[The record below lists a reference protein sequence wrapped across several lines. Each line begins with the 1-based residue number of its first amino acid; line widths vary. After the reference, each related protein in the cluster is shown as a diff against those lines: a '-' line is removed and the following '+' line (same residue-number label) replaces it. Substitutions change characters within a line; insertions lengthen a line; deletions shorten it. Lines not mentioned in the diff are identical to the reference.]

1 MPIFE
6 QITRKV
12 GLALGSGVARGLAH
26 IGVLKVLEEARIP
39 IDMIAGT
46 SIGALVGACY
56 ARDGK
61 ISRAEEAA
69 LKVGWKEFARL
80 LYPNLVSMRKGLIHS
95 KRVEEMLHYLIGNAQ
110 FSDLLLPLATV
121 ATDIHTGEEIVS
133 KTGSVIDAVRASISI
148 PAVFVPVKLDGRCLV
163 DGGVTNPVPSD
174 VVRAMGADIVIA
186 VNVLTDPRRQ
196 TANPMPK
203 HDPVE
208 PPNLLNTLIQSMYIM
223 EHEITKLK
231 IPIADVTIVP
241 SVGHLEAH
249 EFFRAK
255 EAIEAGISATL
266 DKSPQIQNLIVNQ

>member
-1 MPIFE
+1 MPLFKQKIL
-6 QITRKV
+6 KV

-26 IGVLKVLEEARIP
+26 IGVLKVLEEAHIP
-39 IDMIAGT
+39 INMIAGT

-69 LKVGWKEFARL
+69 LKVGWREFARL

-95 KRVEEMLHYLIGNAQ
+95 KRVEEMLRYLIGDAQ
-110 FSDLLLPLATV
+110 FKDLLLPLAAV
-121 ATDIHTGEEIVS
+121 ATDIHTGEEVVI
-133 KTGSVIDAVRASISI
+133 KTGLVIDAVRASISI

-163 DGGVTNPVPSD
+163 DGGVTNPVPAD

-203 HDPVE
+203 RGSLE

-231 IPIADVTIVP
+231 MPIVDVNIVP

-255 EAIEAGISATL
+255 EAIEAGIKAAT
-266 DKSPQIQNLIVNQ
+266 DKLPQIQKLLSKH

>member
-1 MPIFE
+1 MPLFKQKIL
-6 QITRKV
+6 KV

-26 IGVLKVLEEARIP
+26 IGVLKVLEEAHIP
-39 IDMIAGT
+39 INMIAGT

-69 LKVGWKEFARL
+69 LKVGWREFARL

-95 KRVEEMLHYLIGNAQ
+95 KRVEEMLRYLIGDAQ
-110 FSDLLLPLATV
+110 FKDLLLPLAAV
-121 ATDIHTGEEIVS
+121 ATDIHTGEEVVI
-133 KTGSVIDAVRASISI
+133 KTGLVIDAVRASISI

-163 DGGVTNPVPSD
+163 DGGVTNPVPAD

-186 VNVLTDPRRQ
+186 VNVLTDPSRQ

-203 HDPVE
+203 RGSLE

-231 IPIADVTIVP
+231 MPIVDVNIVP

-255 EAIEAGISATL
+255 EAIEAGIKAAT
-266 DKSPQIQNLIVNQ
+266 DKLPQIQKLLSKH

>member
-1 MPIFE
+1 MPLFKQKIL
-6 QITRKV
+6 KV

-26 IGVLKVLEEARIP
+26 IGVLKVLEEAHIP
-39 IDMIAGT
+39 INMIAGT

-69 LKVGWKEFARL
+69 LKVGWREFARL

-95 KRVEEMLHYLIGNAQ
+95 KRVEEMLRYLIGDAQ
-110 FSDLLLPLATV
+110 FKDLLLPLA
-121 ATDIHTGEEIVS
+121 GEEVVI
-133 KTGSVIDAVRASISI
+133 KTGLVIDAVRASISI

-163 DGGVTNPVPSD
+163 DGGVTNPVPAD

-203 HDPVE
+203 RGSLE

-231 IPIADVTIVP
+231 MPIVDVNIVP

-255 EAIEAGISATL
+255 EAIEAGIKAAT
-266 DKSPQIQNLIVNQ
+266 DKLPQIQKLLGKH